1 GAARGGRG
9 PSGSA
14 AGREG
19 GMEPAA
25 EQQQLRSLRDFLLL
39 YNRMTEL
46 CFRRC
51 VSDLNHRLLTRRE
64 ELCLERCAGKL
75 VRCNHRLMTA
85 YVALMPSIAQRRAAD
100 YEASAARAQEAPA
113 APAAPD
119 AAPGASPGASPDTS
133 PDAAPGA
140 SPPAPAAAAG
150 SGASPGPAG
159 AST

>member
-1 GAARGGRG
+1 
-9 PSGSA
+9 
-14 AGREG
+14 
-19 GMEPAA
+19 MEPAA
-25 EQQQLRSLRDFLLL
+25 EQQQQLRSLRDFLLL

-64 ELCLERCAGKL
+64 ELCLDRCAGKL

-119 AAPGASPGASPDTS
+119 AS

-140 SPPAPAAAAG
+140 SPPALAAAAG
-150 SGASPGPAG
+150 GGASPGPAG

>member
-1 GAARGGRG
+1 
-9 PSGSA
+9 
-14 AGREG
+14 
-19 GMEPAA
+19 MEPAT
-25 EQQQLRSLRDFLLL
+25 EQQQQLRSLRDFLLL

-64 ELCLERCAGKL
+64 ELCLDRCAGKL

-119 AAPGASPGASPDTS
+119 AT

-140 SPPAPAAAAG
+140 SPDASPGASPPALAAAAG
-150 SGASPGPAG
+150 GGASPGPAG

>member
-1 GAARGGRG
+1 
-9 PSGSA
+9 
-14 AGREG
+14 
-19 GMEPAA
+19 MEPAA
-25 EQQQLRSLRDFLLL
+25 EQQQQLRSLRDFLLL

-46 CFRRC
+46 CFCRC

-75 VRCNHRLMTA
+75 VRCNHRLLSA

-119 AAPGASPGASPDTS
+119 ASPGASPDASPGASP
-133 PDAAPGA
+133 
-140 SPPAPAAAAG
+140 PALAAAVG
-150 SGASPGPAG
+150 SGASPEPAG